1 MKWLKSLYVGEKIA
15 QDKEAVMRL
24 IRHPEWK
31 SRFAFCCLISP
42 APQSGEN
49 LEVLP
54 LFMLCQKHFNRQDR
68 IVLGIAAG
76 TGEADGLL
84 LRMTQD
90 CLDAGGGVR
99 VKDYFLNLPDDA
111 YEDGGEAEPEK

>member
-1 MKWLKSLYVGEKIA
+1 MKWLKDLYVGDKIR
-15 QDKEAVMRL
+15 QDRNSV
-24 IRHPEWK
+24 IRYVERPQLK

-54 LFMLCQKHFNRQDR
+54 LFMLNQKHFNRQDR
-68 IVLGIAAG
+68 VILGIAAG
-76 TGEADGLL
+76 IREADALL

-99 VKDYFLNLPDDA
+99 VKEYFLGLPEDA
-111 YEDGGEAEPEK
+111 YGSGEEVLS

>member
-54 LFMLCQKHFNRQDR
+54 LFMLCQKHFNKQPAAQD
-68 IVLGIAAG
+68 
-76 TGEADGLL
+76 
-84 LRMTQD
+84 
-90 CLDAGGGVR
+90 DAGLSRCRRRRAGKGL
-99 VKDYFLNLPDDA
+99 F
-111 YEDGGEAEPEK
+111 PESPG